1 MWPKTGVFSEPI
13 DEFVAVAER
22 LMLYDVEPRKLTAT
36 DIEAIR
42 YCVQSISEKFLSPPL
57 GRVRAT
63 NGDLR
68 NGSTP

>member
-36 DIEAIR
+36 DIEAIQ
-42 YCVQSISEKFLSPPL
+42 YYVQSISEKFLSPL
-57 GRVRAT
+57 ARVRTT